1 MLNTEIKEIQGRL
14 AFLQRN
20 NKSFDTKFVK
30 LLKQAEDSKN
40 APSLIR
46 VNALKY
52 KSEEQQGEHKKL
64 EKPLDVLEDKGKK
77 L

>member
-14 AFLQRN
+14 AFLQRS
-20 NKSFDTKFVK
+20 NKSFDSEFVK

-52 KSEEQQGEHKKL
+52 ESEEHQGEHKNV

>member
-14 AFLQRN
+14 AFLQRS
-20 NKSFDTKFVK
+20 NKSFDSEFVK

-52 KSEEQQGEHKKL
+52 ESEEHQGEHKNL
-64 EKPLDVLEDKGKK
+64 EKPLDVSQDKGKK

>member
-1 MLNTEIKEIQGRL
+1 MLNTEIKEIQGRR
-14 AFLQRN
+14 AFLQRS

>member
-1 MLNTEIKEIQGRL
+1 M
-14 AFLQRN
+14 
-20 NKSFDTKFVK
+20 
-30 LLKQAEDSKN
+30 LKQAEDSKN

-52 KSEEQQGEHKKL
+52 ESEEHQGEHKNV
-64 EKPLDVLEDKGKK
+64 EKPFDVLEDKGKK